1 MLCCTKDI
9 LLLAVIPHLARESR
23 AANVASTA
31 RPARSL
37 DVAKV
42 LPVTV
47 AIVVTSKISVHD
59 IVIYRT
65 LKDLGCLCDCEKGS
79 LEQEMLHFVKD

>member
-1 MLCCTKDI
+1 MLCCTKHI
-9 LLLAVIPHLARESR
+9 LFLAVVPHLARESC

-65 LKDLGCLCDCEKGS
+65 LKDLGCLYNGEKGS

>member
-9 LLLAVIPHLARESR
+9 LFLAVVPHLARESC
-23 AANVASTA
+23 AANVSSTA

-37 DVAKV
+37 YVAKV

-59 IVIYRT
+59 IVIYRA

-79 LEQEMLHFVKD
+79 LEQERLHFVKD